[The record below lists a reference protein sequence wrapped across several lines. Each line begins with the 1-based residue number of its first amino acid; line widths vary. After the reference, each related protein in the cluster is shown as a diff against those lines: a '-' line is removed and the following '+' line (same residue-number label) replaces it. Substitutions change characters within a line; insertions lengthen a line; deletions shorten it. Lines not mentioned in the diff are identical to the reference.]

1 MEGTLGAVIAMLI
14 HLCAT
19 LTTPVH
25 VFNLCIMLYSEN
37 DLEDD
42 IYDHVT
48 HGANGRGDGDDI
60 YEDIISE
67 KSARKRRS
75 RIASVKDWLKWSE

>member
-1 MEGTLGAVIAMLI
+1 MEGTLGALIAMLI

-19 LTTPVH
+19 LATPVH

-42 IYDHVT
+42 LYDHVT

-60 YEDIISE
+60 YEDLM
-67 KSARKRRS
+67 SARKRRS
-75 RIASVKDWLKWSE
+75 RVASVKDWLKWSE